1 MFSSLPGGSTTN
13 YNLGDTATHE
23 VGHWLGLFHI
33 WGDKI
38 YDTDKACGDDKV
50 SDTPPAESDN
60 SGNPI
65 FGKLKNDQDKNSDNE
80 DDEDFVFSTRE
91 TEQYQELSEQIEN
104 MEHTTNNVV
113 VMDTGEDVDIDDI

>member
-1 MFSSLPGGSTTN
+1 MRFS
-13 YNLGDTATHE
+13 
-23 VGHWLGLFHI
+23 WLRKPNERL
-33 WGDKI
+33 W
-38 YDTDKACGDDKV
+38 
-50 SDTPPAESDN
+50 
-60 SGNPI
+60 